1 MSVRSLFILLYFAP
15 FVMGYDIF
23 NKIYYPWRKANTFL
37 EEEITDDI
45 PVIVSKYSRYVRQ
58 TKFTGSYNGSM
69 FTSHEILAKQPAES
83 DSELSYETAVL
94 RTGRRI
100 ATFVGVSKTP
110 SEGGSLRTFAT
121 YKLLQQQ
128 QKKKRNRRRRKKK
141 RRSKRSVFGRDDRTY
156 IPINNRF
163 GLKEPYI
170 FTVRLS
176 TGCTGILISPRH
188 VLTAAHCVHDQKD
201 YVKESKDL
209 KIGFL
214 KEKGDLEWLGVKN
227 IKLSQGWLQGGN
239 NNGPFY
245 DYALLKLDRKH
256 SRPYIKL
263 SVSEE
268 DHHGSG
274 ERISF
279 SGFDDDKPTGTMWYR

>member
-15 FVMGYDIF
+15 FVMSYDIF
-23 NKIYYPWRKANTFL
+23 NKIYYPWSKANTFL

-94 RTGRRI
+94 RTGKRI

>member
-1 MSVRSLFILLYFAP
+1 
-15 FVMGYDIF
+15 MGYDIF
-23 NKIYYPWRKANTFL
+23 NKIYYPWSKANTFL

>member
-23 NKIYYPWRKANTFL
+23 NKIYYPWSKANTFL